1 MKKNKLTLEKTNDY
15 SSTDSPI
22 LTVVMIHGIASDS
35 STYDDAL
42 KYFEREKNLEKV
54 RFVTF
59 DLLGSGKSLKDD
71 SLEYNY
77 DEQIEALHNAIS
89 DLDPNTPIVLI
100 GHSLGTFIVTR
111 YAKTYPDSIQK
122 LILVS
127 PPIYSPKDFDNPAFW
142 AGIDMFKKA
151 ISAKNPEILKEKAFN
166 NSMENIVLCRNNYQ
180 TLTEIDIP
188 TALVFGAEDRLIA
201 SHNIPG
207 ILKKNKNIVAI
218 STIGHHGIT
227 KNKFTKISTLLK
239 ETLDEAL

>member
-1 MKKNKLTLEKTNDY
+1 MKNNKLTLEKTNDY

-22 LTVVMIHGIASDS
+22 LTVVMIHGIASNS

-77 DEQIEALHNAIS
+77 DEQIEALHNAIIE
-89 DLDPNTPIVLI
+89 LDTDTPIVLI

-111 YAKTYPDSIQK
+111 YAKTYPDGIQR

-142 AGIDMFKKA
+142 AGIDMFKKVLG
-151 ISAKNPEILKEKAFN
+151 AKNPEVLKEKVFN
-166 NSMENIVLCRNNYQ
+166 NSMENIVLCRDNYQ
-180 TLTEIDIP
+180 TLAEIKVP
-188 TALVFGAEDRLIA
+188 TTLIFGTKDRIIA
-201 SHNIPG
+201 SHNIPS
-207 ILKKNKNIVAI
+207 IIKKNKNLKAI
-218 STIGHHGIT
+218 PTIGHHGVT
-227 KNKFTKISTLLK
+227 KDKYTKIATILE
-239 ETLDEAL
+239 ETISEII

>member
-1 MKKNKLTLEKTNDY
+1 MKNNKLTLEKTNDY

-22 LTVVMIHGIASDS
+22 LTVVMIHGIASNS

-77 DEQIEALHNAIS
+77 DEQIEALHNAIIELGT
-89 DLDPNTPIVLI
+89 DTPIVLI

-142 AGIDMFKKA
+142 AGIDMFKKVLG
-151 ISAKNPEILKEKAFN
+151 AKNPEVLKEKAFN
-166 NSMENIVLCRNNYQ
+166 NSMENIVLCRDNYQ
-180 TLTEIDIP
+180 TLAEIKVP
-188 TALVFGAEDRLIA
+188 TTLIFGTKDRIIA
-201 SHNIPG
+201 SHNIPS
-207 ILKKNKNIVAI
+207 IIKKNKNLKAI
-218 STIGHHGIT
+218 PTIGHHGVT
-227 KNKFTKISTLLK
+227 KDKYTKIAIILE
-239 ETLDEAL
+239 ETISEII

>member
-1 MKKNKLTLEKTNDY
+1 MKKNELTLEKTNDY
-15 SSTDSPI
+15 SSTDSPV
-22 LTVVMIHGIASDS
+22 LTVVMIHGIASNS

-77 DEQIEALHNAIS
+77 DEQIEALHNAIIGLNT
-89 DLDPNTPIVLI
+89 DTPIVLI

-111 YAKTYPDSIQK
+111 YAKTYPDDIQK

-142 AGIDMFKKA
+142 AGIDMFKKVLG
-151 ISAKNPEILKEKAFN
+151 AKNPEVLKEKAFN
-166 NSMENIVLCRNNYQ
+166 NSMENIVLCRDNYQ
-180 TLTEIDIP
+180 TLAEIKVP
-188 TALVFGAEDRLIA
+188 TTLIFGTEDRIIA
-201 SHNIPG
+201 SHNIPS
-207 ILKKNKNIVAI
+207 IIKRNKNLKAI
-218 STIGHHGIT
+218 PTIGHHGVT
-227 KNKFTKISTLLK
+227 KDKYTKIATILE
-239 ETLDEAL
+239 ETISEII

>member
-1 MKKNKLTLEKTNDY
+1 MKMSKLILEKTNDH
-15 SSTDSPI
+15 SNTNSPV

-35 STYDDAL
+35 SAYDDAL
-42 KYFEREKNLEKV
+42 KYFEREKSLEKV

-77 DEQIEALHNAIS
+77 DEQIEALHNAIIGLS
-89 DLDPNTPIVLI
+89 TDTPIVLI

-142 AGIDMFKKA
+142 AGIDMFKKVLG
-151 ISAKNPEILKEKAFN
+151 AKNPEVLKEKAFN
-166 NSMENIVLCRNNYQ
+166 NSMENIVLCRDNYQ
-180 TLTEIDIP
+180 TLAEIKVP
-188 TALVFGAEDRLIA
+188 TTLIFGTEDRIIA
-201 SHNIPG
+201 SHNIPS
-207 ILKKNKNIVAI
+207 IIKKNKNLKAI
-218 STIGHHGIT
+218 PTIGHHGVT
-227 KNKFTKISTLLK
+227 KDKYTKIATILE
-239 ETLDEAL
+239 ETISEII

>member
-1 MKKNKLTLEKTNDY
+1 MKKNKLILEKTNDY
-15 SSTDSPI
+15 SNTDSPV
-22 LTVVMIHGIASDS
+22 LTVIMIHGIASDS

-77 DEQIEALHNAIS
+77 DEQIEALHNAIIELS
-89 DLDPNTPIVLI
+89 TDTPVVLI

-151 ISAKNPEILKEKAFN
+151 VSAKNPEILNEKAFN
-166 NSMENIVLCRNNYQ
+166 NSMENIVLCRDNYQ

-188 TALVFGAEDRLIA
+188 TTLIFGAEDRLIA

-207 ILKKNKNIVAI
+207 ILKRNKNIIAI

-239 ETLDEAL
+239 EALDEAL

>member
-1 MKKNKLTLEKTNDY
+1 MKKNELTLEKTNDY

-42 KYFEREKNLEKV
+42 KYFEKENNLEKV

-77 DEQIEALHNAIS
+77 NEQIEALHNAIIELGT
-89 DLDPNTPIVLI
+89 DAPIVLI

-127 PPIYSPKDFDNPAFW
+127 PPIYSPKDFDNPTFW
-142 AGIDMFKKA
+142 AGIDMFKKVLG
-151 ISAKNPEILKEKAFN
+151 AKNPEILKEKAFN
-166 NSMENIVLCRNNYQ
+166 NSMENIVLCRDNYQ
-180 TLTEIDIP
+180 TLAEIKVP
-188 TALVFGAEDRLIA
+188 TTLIFGTEDRIIA
-201 SHNIPG
+201 SHNIPS
-207 ILKKNKNIVAI
+207 IIKKNKNLKAI
-218 STIGHHGIT
+218 PTIGHHGVT
-227 KNKFTKISTLLK
+227 KDKYTKIATILEGTIS
-239 ETLDEAL
+239 EII